1 MKKVLLIIIL
11 TSLIASH
18 AISETVLYC
27 TEELSTGIFNDRDNK
42 TSRVSE
48 FTTERYTIKFNNDYS
63 KLKILPNHPIPDNF
77 DREDFIK
84 TFYCHF
90 PFESEDYLFCDERY
104 GQSFKYYIM
113 TGRFVH
119 TTVSPVGYIGNKA
132 THDSISAGQCDKF

>member
-27 TEELSTGIFNDRDNK
+27 TEELSTGIVNDRDNK

-63 KLKILPNHPIPDNF
+63 RLKILPNHPIPDNF

-84 TFYCHF
+84 IFLCRY
-90 PFESEDYLFCDERY
+90 PFGNEDYLFCDEGY
-104 GQSFKYYIM
+104 GQSFKYSM
-113 TGRFVH
+113 KTGRFIY
-119 TTVSPVGYIGNKA
+119 TTVSPAGYIDNKA
-132 THDSISAGQCDKF
+132 THEAISAGQCDKF